1 LDGVNFK
8 FDGISPAAHLL
19 ATYGVGVAGFR
30 PYEGAVLAIVPRL
43 IMPAKPVPGS
53 ADGTNRGI
61 PQRIVA
67 ADMGYDPDVGNVP
80 VAPASIGMWQ
90 KGWLGVL
97 LFVIIN
103 ALQFRLINSF
113 LLTRSLLVQTLAVL
127 LVGIPAISLI
137 GPGDFT

>member
-1 LDGVNFK
+1 
-8 FDGISPAAHLL
+8 
-19 ATYGVGVAGFR
+19 
-30 PYEGAVLAIVPRL
+30 
-43 IMPAKPVPGS
+43 
-53 ADGTNRGI
+53 
-61 PQRIVA
+61 
-67 ADMGYDPDVGNVP
+67 MGYDPDVGNVP

-137 GPGDFT
+137 GPGDFTLMNDERALAIYFLGTVTVLLYRALFGPLPRAARARAAASE